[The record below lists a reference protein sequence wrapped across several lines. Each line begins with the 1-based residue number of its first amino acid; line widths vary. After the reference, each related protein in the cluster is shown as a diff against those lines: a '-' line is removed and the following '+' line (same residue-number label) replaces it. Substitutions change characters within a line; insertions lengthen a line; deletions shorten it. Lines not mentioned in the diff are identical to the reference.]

1 MMDLPGTFWML
12 TALGGVVGFVIAFS
26 GAGGGVLAVPL
37 LVFSLHLP
45 MREAAP
51 ISLVSVGLTAA
62 LGAVLGLREGLVR
75 YRAAALMG
83 IAGMLMSPLGVA
95 LAQYVPNAPL
105 LLAFSAL
112 LAFTAWR
119 MARRAWPG
127 AGGEDPHVGQQACQV
142 DPDEGRLT
150 WTRPCARALAGI
162 GALAG
167 FLSGLLG
174 VGGGFVTV
182 PALTRHTDLDPRSV
196 LLTSQAV
203 IALASIGGMT
213 AAARHGSLDLG
224 AALPF
229 GAGALVALLLGRRL
243 AARVDGIRL
252 QQAFVLVAV
261 AVAVLMAARGLGV
274 LPV

>member
-1 MMDLPGTFWML
+1 MIHIGDAFWML
-12 TALGGVVGFVIAFS
+12 LLLGAVVGFVIAFS

-51 ISLVSVGLTAA
+51 ISLVSVGLTAG
-62 LGAVLGLREGLVR
+62 LGALLGLREGLVR
-75 YRAAALMG
+75 YRAALLMG
-83 IAGMLMSPLGVA
+83 LAGMLLSPLGVA
-95 LAQYVPNAPL
+95 LAQGVPNPPL
-105 LLAFSAL
+105 LLAFSAV

-119 MARRAWPG
+119 MARRAWSDPSEIDPN
-127 AGGEDPHVGQQACQV
+127 AGRQACLV
-142 DPDEGRLT
+142 NPDEGRLT

-203 IALASIGGMT
+203 IALASIGGMS

-224 AALPF
+224 TALPF
-229 GAGALVALLLGRRL
+229 GTGALVALLFGRRL
-243 AARVDGIRL
+243 AARVSGVRL
-252 QQAFVLVAV
+252 QQAFVVVAIGV
-261 AVAVLMAARGLGV
+261 ALLMLARGLGFFST
-274 LPV
+274 